1 MFFCHKKL
9 WKTNINDVRFYKK
22 NVKFNRIEVYILYDN
37 VDDKFIS
44 NKEAKELF
52 QKENVFK
59 WVCVVRD
66 EKQQQ
71 SYIKLYYD
79 NENNINNNDNNIFQ
93 NTFNMDSLS
102 IITVNNEENIYILKN
117 RIDTKSN
124 DNSINKKSYDI

>member
-71 SYIKLYYD
+71 RYIKLYYD
-79 NENNINNNDNNIFQ
+79 IENNINSNDNNILQ
-93 NTFNMDSLS
+93 NTFSMDSLS